1 MTTLLG
7 GLLVAG
13 GGLLIGA
20 GAWPMKIM
28 RKYQFEHWW
37 FVSMLVGLVLLPWT
51 LTLLLCPDAMVAYRE
66 IPSAVFIKANLFSF
80 GWGIANV
87 LCGLC
92 YVRIGFALTGGILT
106 GLGVSIGVIVPLI
119 IKGTGL
125 FSHAPDLNSH
135 AGHVILV
142 CIAIILCSVVLSS
155 LAGFGRERAIR
166 SSSTPS
172 SAGSFRVGLVMVVI
186 AGILSVG
193 LSFSFVFSQDPIVHA
208 MRTHGAGYIGANFSV
223 WAMNLLGGAL
233 VNLAYPAYLMTKN
246 HSWGTL
252 LSSPR
257 DALLSLIIGA
267 TMAISIT
274 FMGEGM
280 LLLGALGA
288 SVGFGIQ
295 QSSQM
300 IANQS
305 VGFLS
310 GEWKGVEG
318 RPRMQQYLAI
328 LLLLVATSLLAYG
341 NTLGSK

>member
-7 GLLVAG
+7 GLFVAA

-37 FVSMLVGLVLLPWT
+37 FLSMLVGLVLLPWAAT
-51 LTLLLCPDAMVAYRE
+51 LFLCPNAVAAYHE
-66 IPSAVFIKANLFSF
+66 IPATVFLRANLFSL
-80 GWGIANV
+80 GWGVANV

-106 GLGVSIGVIVPLI
+106 GLGVSIGVTVPLI

-125 FSHAPDLNSH
+125 FSQAPNLNSP
-135 AGHVILV
+135 AGHVILFSV
-142 CIAIILCSVVLSS
+142 AIILCSVVLGS
-155 LAGFGRERAIR
+155 LAGFGRERAM
-166 SSSTPS
+166 PS
-172 SAGSFRVGLVMVVI
+172 SARTAGSFRVGLVMVVI

-208 MRTHGAGYIGANFSV
+208 MRAHGAGYIGANFAV
-223 WAMNLLGGAL
+223 WAMNLLGGAV

-252 LSSPR
+252 FSSPR
-257 DALLSLIIGA
+257 DAMLALIIGV
-267 TMAISIT
+267 TMAISIA

-300 IANQS
+300 LANQS

-310 GEWKGVEG
+310 GEWKGVQG
-318 RPRMQQYLAI
+318 RPRTQQYLAI
-328 LLLLVATSLLAYG
+328 LLLLIATSLLAYG
-341 NTLGSK
+341 NMLGNR